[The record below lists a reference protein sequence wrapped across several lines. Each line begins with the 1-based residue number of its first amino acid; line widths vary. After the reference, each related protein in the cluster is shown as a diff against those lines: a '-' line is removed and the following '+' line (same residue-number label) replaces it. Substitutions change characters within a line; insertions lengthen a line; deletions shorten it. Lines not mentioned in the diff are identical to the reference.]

1 MKAFLGLMAVVL
13 AGFAQGAVAIKENS
27 VKVTSDPAT
36 RRVTVAY
43 ELEGDDAVVT
53 FDVLKGDSTIG
64 GEFLKNTSGDICKV
78 LSAGPHEFIWYADTG
93 WCDNVA
99 LGAVTVK
106 VEAWALDNPPAYMV
120 CDLVRGSRHYYPYAD
135 ALPGEGGVTND
146 IYRTAKLVMRK
157 IPAKGVQW
165 RMGRIAGEGSYDS
178 KGEVQHYVKMGA
190 DYYIGVFEMT
200 YGQLAHVK
208 SEEITA
214 STYSVMTLPVSNAT
228 WYSVRQVTD
237 GSADPLT
244 TSPVGILRSR
254 MGGIAFDLPTDEQW
268 EYASRAGCGQAFAN
282 GVMEDTNHEMGWYS
296 ENSGGHTHTVGLKRA
311 NAWGLYDMHGNV
323 WEWCLDGYYEPVLGS
338 SVDASLHG
346 ATTANKV
353 SHGGCFRHGMKT
365 YARSATRLPRGNSN
379 TQMDQGFRVACPAI
393 AK

>member
-13 AGFAQGAVAIKENS
+13 AGFAQGVVAIKENS

-146 IYRTAKLVMRK
+146 IYKTAKLVMRK

-165 RMGRIAGEGSYDS
+165 RMGKLSAESAVISNAET
-178 KGEVQHYVKMGA
+178 QHYVTFED
-190 DYYIGVFEMT
+190 DYYIGVFEFT
-200 YGQLAHVK
+200 YGQRNHVK
-208 SEEITA
+208 DEAETA
-214 STYSVMTLPVSNAT
+214 ATAWLQTYPMTNQSWSAMRGTSYNTKAP
-228 WYSVRQVTD
+228 TD
-237 GSADPLT
+237 NSIIGC
-244 TSPVGILRSR
+244 LRSR
-254 MGGIAFDLPTDEQW
+254 VGNIEFDLTMDEQW
-268 EYASRAGCGQAFAN
+268 EYACRAGTSTRFAN
-282 GVMEDTNHEMGWYS
+282 GTDTDPDAEMGWYS
-296 ENSGGHTHTVGLKRA
+296 GSGGAHPVGLKKA
-311 NAWGLYDMHGNV
+311 NGWGLYDMHGNV
-323 WEWCLDGYYEPVLGS
+323 WEHCLDGWHLPDGTNVVAGLYSDGGS
-338 SVDASLHG
+338 NAQ
-346 ATTANKV
+346 KV
-353 SHGGCFRHGMKT
+353 ARGGGFAHNAKD
-365 YARSATRLPRGNSN
+365 YARSACRINRNYNGSGDL
-379 TQMDQGFRVACPAI
+379 GFRVACPAV